1 MGCNCWGD
9 NSKSIRANRA
19 NLANRQ
25 AASPARPLPPSG
37 PTRAIPP
44 QALKKEEFQT
54 ERKCARCGFFVK
66 KVRYID
72 PTANIVVEKYLC
84 TNDKCPNFNC

>member
-9 NSKSIRANRA
+9 NSRSIKPNRHTVP
-19 NLANRQ
+19 
-25 AASPARPLPPSG
+25 SPSRPLPPPPPG
-37 PTRAIPP
+37 PARAVPP

-54 ERKCARCGFFVK
+54 ERKCARCGHFVK

-84 TNDKCPNFNC
+84 TNQACPNFNC